1 MLDKLMW
8 LFKKIKQYP
17 GLALIWRPHP
27 LLRSTIESMRPQL
40 LMQYEELIAYF
51 QENGVGVFD
60 TTPDITSTV
69 ALSDGY
75 IGELSTSVVNLF
87 GAAGKPMLILDDYI
101 TEDITPEER
110 LRFPIQDL
118 CEKDGVIY
126 ALSQRYNGLFR
137 ISKRPETNRTDSKNF
152 GSAEVADGWL
162 LVCRTWWGSVSL
174 SIYDEQFLLFWTIK
188 KI

>member
-1 MLDKLMW
+1 
-8 LFKKIKQYP
+8 
-17 GLALIWRPHP
+17 
-27 LLRSTIESMRPQL
+27 
-40 LMQYEELIAYF
+40 MQYEELIAYF

-137 ISKRPETNRTDSKNF
+137 IRKDLRQIELIAKISDQQKWQMGGYSFAEHGGEVFLSPYMMNNFYYLDDKKNINAILSQNSEETFFCYKSYVSEPDFLSAGAKWTDH
-152 GSAEVADGWL
+152 
-162 LVCRTWWGSVSL
+162 
-174 SIYDEQFLLFWTIK
+174 SI
-188 KI
+188 

>member
-137 ISKRPETNRTDSKNF
+137 IRKDLRQIELIAKISDQQKWQMGGYSFAEHGGEVFLSPYMMNNF
-152 GSAEVADGWL
+152 YYLD
-162 LVCRTWWGSVSL
+162 
-174 SIYDEQFLLFWTIK
+174 DK